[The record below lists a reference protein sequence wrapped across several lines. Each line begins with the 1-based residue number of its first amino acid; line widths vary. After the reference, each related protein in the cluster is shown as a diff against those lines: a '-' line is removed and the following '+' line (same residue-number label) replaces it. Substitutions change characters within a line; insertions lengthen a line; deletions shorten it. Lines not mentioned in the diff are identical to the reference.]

1 MIRSKV
7 PATLVIC
14 GTTPRQSA
22 TAGGAT
28 WLQAT
33 RSLPVTWLV
42 GIGVLGDVAAAIGRH
57 GGGTDI
63 ALDIPPAACGSRA
76 KLRDLLVRARNEAP
90 GVSAV
95 VLRGP
100 TPLANRT
107 LLVELGVSVALV
119 NSFEDDSRGSRR
131 PAPRDWP
138 CRNTVWGLWEVLVRP
153 HRPRGITGWLGLGGM
168 PTPKAGGMHVLR
180 TEGVTAGSRHEA
192 FMTPR
197 LDRWMAWAAHR
208 VSAGTVVVTGLSDL
222 PAAIAGTGR
231 QPLPGSVLRA
241 A

>member
-42 GIGVLGDVAAAIGRH
+42 GIEVMGDVAAAIGRH
-57 GGGTDI
+57 GGGNDI
-63 ALDIPPAACGSRA
+63 ALDIAPAACGSRA
-76 KLRDLLVRARNEAP
+76 KLRDLLVRARDEAP

-107 LLVELGVSVALV
+107 MLVEQGISVALV

-153 HRPRGITGWLGLGGM
+153 HRPRGIAGWLGLGGM
-168 PTPKAGGMHVLR
+168 PTPKAGGLHVLR

-192 FMTPR
+192 FVTPR

-208 VSAGTVVVTGLSDL
+208 VAVGTVVVTGLSNL

>member
-1 MIRSKV
+1 MMRSKV

-22 TAGGAT
+22 TAGGAA
-28 WLQAT
+28 WLEAT

-42 GIGVLGDVAAAIGRH
+42 GIEVLADVASAIARR
-57 GGGTDI
+57 GGGNDM

-76 KLRDLLVRARNEAP
+76 KLRDLLLRARDEAP
-90 GVSAV
+90 GLSAV

-100 TPLANRT
+100 TPLAHRG
-107 LLVELGVSVALV
+107 LLVEQGMSVALV
-119 NSFEDDSRGSRR
+119 NSFEDDGRGSRR

-138 CRNTVWGLWEVLVRP
+138 CRNIVWGLWEVLGQP
-153 HRPRGITGWLGLGGM
+153 HRPRGIAGWLGLGGL
-168 PTPKAGGMHVLR
+168 PTPRAGSLQVLQ
-180 TEGVTAGSRHEA
+180 TDGVTAGSRHEA
-192 FMTPR
+192 FVSPR
-197 LDRWMAWAAHR
+197 LDRWLAWAAHR
-208 VSAGTVVVTGLSDL
+208 VSSGTAVVTGLSDL
-222 PAAIAGTGR
+222 PSAITGTGR

>member
-1 MIRSKV
+1 MMRSKV

-22 TAGGAT
+22 TAGGAA
-28 WLQAT
+28 WLEAT

-42 GIGVLGDVAAAIGRH
+42 GIDVLADVASAIARRS
-57 GGGTDI
+57 GGNDM

-76 KLRDLLVRARNEAP
+76 KLRDLLLRARDEAP
-90 GVSAV
+90 GLSAV

-100 TPLANRT
+100 TPLAHRG
-107 LLVELGVSVALV
+107 LLVEQGMSVALV
-119 NSFEDDSRGSRR
+119 NSFEDDGRGSRR

-138 CRNTVWGLWEVLVRP
+138 CRNIVWGLWEVLVQP
-153 HRPRGITGWLGLGGM
+153 HRPRGIAGWLGLGGL
-168 PTPKAGGMHVLR
+168 PTPRAGSLQVLQ

-192 FMTPR
+192 FVSPR
-197 LDRWMAWAAHR
+197 LDRWLAWAAHR
-208 VSAGTVVVTGLSDL
+208 VSSGTAVVTGLSDL
-222 PAAIAGTGR
+222 PSAITGTGR